1 MKKFFALIA
10 VVALVA
16 FAAPAFAANPFMD
29 VPMNSWAYDAV
40 GQLAASGIVS
50 GYPDGTFKGNQP
62 ITRYE
67 MASVTA
73 RALAV
78 VDMEKASKQDVE
90 MLKRLVV
97 EFKDELDALG
107 VQVDKLDSRVAV
119 LEENIGGWKLWG
131 EFRYDAKYTDGG
143 GLYLGSDKDASWNV
157 SRYRIWMSK
166 KVDDKIT
173 FTARLGNGTDTFYKW
188 DGAENVKGTATS
200 TRLNWDRYYITVAL
214 PYDVEMMAGRWL
226 TDWEGDD
233 GLYTD
238 NDAFFTDRT
247 LNGFYFSK
255 SFGMGDFAAYAT
267 HGDLSLQSDDGA
279 EIVTDVEGY
288 EYGVRAKVNFNES
301 FWMSLNGIWLSPQ
314 YTPAGSVDN
323 DIQNLWAA
331 AGLNF
336 NSNIAFKLM
345 YIDQD
350 LDKYGDGSNFRAIL
364 DVDQDALKFTS
375 LWIEYNNFSDNFTA
389 ITADPWANYGADPFG
404 RSLGENYDSLLFVK
418 ANQKWNDKWST
429 FERYATA
436 SGDGVNEDTK
446 NYTFG
451 VKYYYT
457 PALSFEL
464 AYDDISDAQGVAG
477 DDDNL
482 IRFRTHVKF

>member
-78 VDMEKASKQDVE
+78 IDMEKASKQDVE

-107 VQVDKLDSRVAV
+107 VSVDKLDSRVAV
-119 LEENIGGWKLWG
+119 LEENIGGWKFWG
-131 EFRYDAKYTDGG
+131 EFRFDAKFSDGQNAYITDNVGDDT
-143 GLYLGSDKDASWNV
+143 SFSV

-166 KVDDKIT
+166 QIDDKVS
-173 FTARLGNGTDTFYKW
+173 FVARIGANDGTD
-188 DGAENVKGTATS
+188 
-200 TRLNWDRYYITVAL
+200 LNWDRYYLNVSL
-214 PYDVEMMAGRWL
+214 PWDVNMMVGRWL

-233 GLYTD
+233 GLYND
-238 NDAFFTDRT
+238 NDAMFTDRT
-247 LNGFYFSK
+247 RNGFNFSK
-255 SFGMGDFAAYAT
+255 SFGMGEFAAYVA
-267 HGDLSLQSDDGA
+267 HGDLGLTA
-279 EIVTDVEGY
+279 DVLPIAAAVDGY
-288 EYGVRAKVNFNES
+288 EYGVRAKFNFNET
-301 FWMSLNGIWLSPQ
+301 FWMSLNGIWFSPD
-314 YTPAGSVDN
+314 YIGGVAADADV
-323 DIQNLWAA
+323 QNLWAA
-331 AGLNF
+331 AGVNF
-336 NSNIAFKLM
+336 NPNIAFKVM
-345 YIDQD
+345 YVDQD
-350 LDKYGDGSNFRAIL
+350 IDAFTGAAGEGNLLKAII
-364 DVDQDALKFTS
+364 DVKQDALKFTS
-375 LWIEYNNFSDNFTA
+375 LWIEYNSFDDNFTT
-389 ITADPWANYGADPFG
+389 ITDDPWNNYGGGPFG
-404 RSLGENYDSLLFVK
+404 RTLGAKYDSLIFVK
-418 ANQKWNDKWST
+418 AEQKWNDKWTT
-429 FERYATA
+429 FERYASA
-436 SGDGVNEDTK
+436 SANALFQDTK
-446 NYTFG
+446 NMTFG

-464 AYDDISDAQGVAG
+464 AYDDIQDRQGVANA
-477 DDDNL
+477 DDHL
-482 IRFRTHVKF
+482 IRLRTHVKF